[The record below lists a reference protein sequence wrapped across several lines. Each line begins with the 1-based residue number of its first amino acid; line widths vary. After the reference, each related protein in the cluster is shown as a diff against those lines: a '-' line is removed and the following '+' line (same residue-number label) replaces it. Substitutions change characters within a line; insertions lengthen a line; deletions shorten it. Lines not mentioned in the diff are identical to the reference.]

1 MTIAVYAR
9 CSSDTQTTQ
18 SQTTDLK
25 RWVKAYADGDVQ
37 WFEDT
42 ATGKT
47 MDRVGWNALYEQIQS
62 RKIKTVVVWR
72 IDRLGRTASGLTA
85 LFEEL
90 RKRKVN
96 LISLKDGLDLST
108 PAGRLMA
115 NVLASVAAYETE
127 VRSERQMAGIAA
139 AHATGKRW
147 GGSEKGR
154 KTKLSVSNEVRTA
167 VLNRLNVGEKITK
180 IARDLSISRPTV
192 YSIQAAAETD
202 TAS

>member
-1 MTIAVYAR
+1 MTVAIYTR
-9 CSSDTQTTQ
+9 CSSDSQTTQ
-18 SQTTDLK
+18 SQMADLK
-25 RWVKAYADGDVQ
+25 RWVKAYAEDEVQ

-42 ATGKT
+42 TTGKS
-47 MDRVGWNALYEQIQS
+47 MDRVGWNALYEQVQS
-62 RKIKTVVVWR
+62 KKIKTVVVWR

-139 AHATGKRW
+139 AKAAGRTW

-154 KTKLSVSNEVRTA
+154 KTKLSISNEVRTA
-167 VLNRLNVGEKITK
+167 VLNRLNVGEKIAQ
-180 IARDLSISRPTV
+180 IARSLSISRPTI
-192 YSIQAAAETD
+192 YSIQANAKAD
-202 TAS
+202 IAS